1 MICSEFAELL
11 DRYELLT
18 DAERCELE
26 KHASECEKCQSELE
40 FFKSIT
46 SISTSIPLPKAPDTL
61 IDEVN
66 ARLDAQRNIRFRP
79 NVRILSTI
87 AACLVLG
94 ISVGVNNGFI
104 KKSIDGDSS
113 DGVITETTLATE
125 APTDEATAVVEQTT
139 ETDLTNKKAEATQK
153 AEKDDRDVSEKETA
167 ASDKKAEPTSAT
179 MPDNTQKPTAKP
191 RTASVS
197 TQAETKESDTP
208 TNETEKPQATQK
220 PAQTTAPIET
230 ADNTHNVDEYAVS
243 NKREATVYG
252 YYDTIPSKR
261 STSVM
266 SDYLYVESE
275 DMGTVVS
282 TMSEMG
288 IKNAE
293 GYYMSSREDFYTL
306 IDTLNDKGV
315 GFDCD
320 LKYNSGDNVS
330 FRLTYN

>member
-11 DRYELLT
+11 DKYELLT
-18 DAERCELE
+18 DAERCEFE

-66 ARLDAQRNIRFRP
+66 ARLDAKPIIRFRP

-104 KKSIDGDSS
+104 KKNIDGDSS
-113 DGVITETTLATE
+113 DGVITETTLTTE
-125 APTDEATAVVEQTT
+125 APTDVATPVVEQKN
-139 ETDLTNKKAEATQK
+139 ETDVKHKAGKTTKKAEK
-153 AEKDDRDVSEKETA
+153 EDKDVSENTVATSE
-167 ASDKKAEPTSAT
+167 KKAEPKSTT
-179 MPDNTQKPTAKP
+179 IPYNTPKPTSKP
-191 RTASVS
+191 HTTLVS
-197 TQAETKESDTP
+197 TQIETKEPDAP
-208 TNETEKPQATQK
+208 TNETEKPQSTQK
-220 PAQTTAPIET
+220 PEQTAAPAET
-230 ADNTHNVDEYAVS
+230 TENTHNVDEYAVS
-243 NKREATVYG
+243 NQREATVYG

-306 IDTLNDKGV
+306 LDTLNDKGV

>member
-26 KHASECEKCQSELE
+26 KHASECEKCKSELE

-46 SISTSIPLPKAPDTL
+46 SISTLIPLPKAPDTL

-66 ARLDAQRNIRFRP
+66 ARLDAKPIIRFRP

-104 KKSIDGDSS
+104 KKNIDGDSS
-113 DGVITETTLATE
+113 DGVITETTLTTE
-125 APTDEATAVVEQTT
+125 VPTDVVTPVVEQKAD
-139 ETDLTNKKAEATQK
+139 TDTTNKKAEAAQK
-153 AEKDDRDVSEKETA
+153 AQKEDRAVSEKETA
-167 ASDKKAEPTSAT
+167 APEIKAEP
-179 MPDNTQKPTAKP
+179 KPTKVPDKTPKP
-191 RTASVS
+191 TSKPNTAYVP
-197 TQAETKESDTP
+197 TQADTKNSALS
-208 TNETEKPQATQK
+208 TNATEKPQSTQK
-220 PAQTTAPIET
+220 PEQTAAPAET
-230 ADNTHNVDEYAVS
+230 TENTHNVDEYAVS
-243 NKREATVYG
+243 NQREATVYG

-315 GFDCD
+315 GLDCD

>member
-26 KHASECEKCQSELE
+26 KHASECEKCKSELE

-61 IDEVN
+61 IGEVN
-66 ARLDAQRNIRFRP
+66 ARLDAKPIIRFRP

-104 KKSIDGDSS
+104 KKNIDGDSS
-113 DGVITETTLATE
+113 DGVITETTLTTE
-125 APTDEATAVVEQTT
+125 VPTDEATPVVEQKAD
-139 ETDLTNKKAEATQK
+139 TDTTNKKTGTPHKAQK
-153 AEKDDRDVSEKETA
+153 EDRAVSGKETA
-167 ASDKKAEPTSAT
+167 APEIKAEP
-179 MPDNTQKPTAKP
+179 KPTKVPDKTPKP
-191 RTASVS
+191 TSKPSTAYVP
-197 TQAETKESDTP
+197 TQAETKNSDLS
-208 TNETEKPQATQK
+208 TNATEKPQSTQK
-220 PAQTTAPIET
+220 PEQTVAPAET
-230 ADNTHNVDEYAVS
+230 TENTHNVDEYAVS
-243 NKREATVYG
+243 NQREATVYG

-315 GFDCD
+315 GLDCD